1 MQLWGLPWCLSGK
14 ESAGNAD
21 VGLIAGSGRCPGEA
35 NGNPLKFLPG
45 KSHEP
50 RSLVGYSPWGHK
62 RVGHDLVTKQ
72 QQQSIYSEPIQPGH
86 LYSIRCST
94 HTKLLIP
101 SVNQVSM

>member
-62 RVGHDLVTKQ
+62 RVGHDLVTK
-72 QQQSIYSEPIQPGH
+72 P
-86 LYSIRCST
+86 
-94 HTKLLIP
+94 P
-101 SVNQVSM
+101 S